1 MRHEQ
6 SMKFLF
12 ALEPSRRRAMTWK
25 LLVQVFMLLAAGGEA
40 QGQAGYSNDTARSYV
55 AATASMIHSCIL
67 ADELL
72 RKLCA
77 RAGPLP
83 QPEKNGKLCA
93 LPALSFES
101 RTAADYAA
109 YKAFHRTTF
118 TDDEAEIAKAV
129 NDARATFERY
139 YGRLRSGPF
148 TMLDLDGLNRE
159 AADCARVVPRLLST
173 ALRKK

>member
-1 MRHEQ
+1 MSRHFPLQ
-6 SMKFLF
+6 I
-12 ALEPSRRRAMTWK
+12 
-25 LLVQVFMLLAAGGEA
+25 FMLLTLGGEA
-40 QGQAGYSNDTARSYV
+40 HGQAGHTNEVPTVFV
-55 AATASMIHSCIL
+55 AATASMVHSCIL

-101 RTAADYAA
+101 RTAQHYAA
-109 YKAFHRTTF
+109 YKALHRTTF
-118 TDDEAEIAKAV
+118 TDHEAQIGKAV
-129 NDARATFERY
+129 NDARATFERH

-148 TMLDLDGLNRE
+148 SMLDLDGLNRE
-159 AADCARVVPRLLST
+159 AEECARAAPRLLSPV
-173 ALRKK
+173 LRKK